1 MLIHSFGIFQ
11 TLFGHSVI
19 VFEGSL
25 IAKCFLGFEAVFV
38 GIGSQ

>member
-1 MLIHSFGIFQ
+1 M
-11 TLFGHSVI
+11 LFGHSVI

-25 IAKCFLGFEAVFV
+25 IAKYFLSFKVAFV